1 MTVDGNGHV
10 TAGVEH
16 NGGRKSALIE
26 INAAAMSTT
35 NWVDMFTISATQGNT
50 IISNVMA
57 SGGLYGSITKGQ
69 AMSYNVAQ
77 QGGTA
82 GTTTANAPVYN
93 KIIDTGPGTAGGF
106 ELQFIAYGAGGN
118 AFGYKCQAKSTT
130 ATQNINISVEIIDGT
145 ARQTGSNYPTITDLT

>member
-1 MTVDGNGHV
+1 M
-10 TAGVEH
+10 
-16 NGGRKSALIE
+16 
-26 INAAAMSTT
+26 AM
-35 NWVDMFTISATQGNT
+35 
-50 IISNVMA
+50 
-57 SGGLYGSITKGQ
+57 
-69 AMSYNVAQ
+69 
-77 QGGTA
+77 A

-145 ARQTGSNYPTITDLT
+145 ARQTGSNYPTIADLT